1 MDWQKEQ
8 GSEGLNRQ
16 SPSQVADKALDDRII
31 HSLFKTICIECELNV
46 ESRNIS
52 NHSGRRTSIMELFNI
67 GVPENTGCAI
77 SGHKS
82 SGRYY
87 AYTKP
92 TDKHKREALA
102 NILNKIINTELS
114 NETAQDL
121 IINTAIFNK
130 TAQDSVEHINSE
142 FNNNEELQSIR
153 SEDDELSDVDLNN
166 SVQMEQKEHKFYEK
180 FHTAREIFNN
190 SHKRALNIT
199 DENEQLHNHKKNEL
213 EFINVQ
219 QAIYSKKKDFT
230 PCPKNSLHNRTI

>member
-1 MDWQKEQ
+1 M
-8 GSEGLNRQ
+8 SNLGLGESKSTDRLMTEEIRHILNHKVLDLNTPLGLLKRFF
-16 SPSQVADKALDDRII
+16 SGFLYWYLDKALDDRII

-213 EFINVQ
+213 
-219 QAIYSKKKDFT
+219 
-230 PCPKNSLHNRTI
+230 